1 MRTLQQRK
9 SRAGFLFCL
18 PFMVGL
24 VFFFLKPAITSIFY
38 SFSVLTF
45 TPDGLEMTFV
55 GLRNFKQALFVDPVY
70 VRTIVDSI
78 RDMVIRVPVILM
90 LSLFVAVILNQHFRG
105 RLLFRAVFFLPVIVV
120 NGIIMDILQS
130 DYLSNTI
137 MSGSAGSGLFET
149 VDSSNILMAIGFSK
163 ELIDVLIPFAYDI
176 FDLVWS
182 SGVPI
187 LMFLAALQ
195 TVQVPLYE
203 SARIEGATGWE
214 QFWKITFPMISPMVL
229 MNTVYII
236 ADYFT
241 TSTNPV
247 ITLINEQTG
256 NMRFEY
262 AAGLSWMYF
271 IVVGAII
278 ALVFAVI
285 DRYVVYTVD

>member
-1 MRTLQQRK
+1 MKTLQQRK
-9 SRAGFLFCL
+9 NRAGFLFCL
-18 PFMVGL
+18 PFMIGL

-38 SFSVLTF
+38 SFSVLSF

-78 RDMVIRVPVILM
+78 KDMVIRVPVILM

-271 IVVGAII
+271 VVVGAII
-278 ALVFAVI
+278 AIVFAAI